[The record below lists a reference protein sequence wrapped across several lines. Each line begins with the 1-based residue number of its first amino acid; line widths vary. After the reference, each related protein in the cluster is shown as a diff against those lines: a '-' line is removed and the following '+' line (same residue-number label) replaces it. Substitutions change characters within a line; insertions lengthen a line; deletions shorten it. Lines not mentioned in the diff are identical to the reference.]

1 MPASCYC
8 VNSSDDDD
16 NVDDQPGT
24 VYGIDD
30 DYSLAVIADEP
41 PTLVDDAS
49 SDEQSDIG
57 GDNLGKYHES
67 HSYTSY
73 AGNCWDESEYLLC
86 SSIINRLSGPP
97 LDSFNFKILK
107 NSMLKKF

>member
-30 DYSLAVIADEP
+30 DYSMAVIADEP
-41 PTLVDDAS
+41 PTLVDDTS

-57 GDNLGKYHES
+57 DDDLGKYHES
-67 HSYTSY
+67 HSYTRY
-73 AGNCWDESEYLLC
+73 AGNCWD
-86 SSIINRLSGPP
+86 
-97 LDSFNFKILK
+97 
-107 NSMLKKF
+107 